1 MKNSKGNST
10 PNRLVMCA
18 VLTAIVAV
26 LQFMGAFIK
35 FGPFSISLV
44 LVPIVVGAAICG
56 TGAGA
61 WLGLAFG
68 ITVLLSG
75 DAALFMAVNIPGTIA
90 TVLLKG
96 MLCGFAAGLVYK
108 SLAGKNIYI
117 AVIAAA
123 LVCPIVNTGI
133 FLLGCKIF
141 FMDTIREWAVQAEF
155 GDNAGGYMIIS
166 LVELNFIAETVINI
180 VLSPIITRLIKM
192 KSNFSY

>member
-10 PNRLVMCA
+10 KRRVLCA

-133 FLLGCKIF
+133 FLVGCKIF

-166 LVELNFIAETVINI
+166 LVGLNFIAETVINI

>member
-1 MKNSKGNST
+1 MKNDKGNST
-10 PNRLVMCA
+10 KRLVMCA

-26 LQFMGAFIK
+26 LQFMGAFIR

-68 ITVLLSG
+68 VTVLLSG
-75 DAALFMAVNIPGTIA
+75 DAALFMVVNIPGTIA

-96 MLCGFAAGLVYK
+96 MLCGLAAGLVYK
-108 SLAGKNIYI
+108 SLAGKNMYI
-117 AVIAAA
+117 SVIAAA

-141 FMDTIREWAVQAEF
+141 FMDTVREWAVQAGF
-155 GDNAGGYMIIS
+155 GDNAGGYMIMG
-166 LVELNFIAETVINI
+166 LVGLNFIAETVINI

>member
-10 PNRLVMCA
+10 KRLVLCA

-26 LQFMGAFIK
+26 LQFMGAIIK

-96 MLCGFAAGLVYK
+96 MLCGLAAGLVYI
-108 SLAGKNIYI
+108 SLAGKYIYI

-123 LVCPIVNTGI
+123 LVCPIVNTGV

-166 LVELNFIAETVINI
+166 LVGLNFIAETVINI

>member
-10 PNRLVMCA
+10 KRLVLCA

-26 LQFMGAFIK
+26 LQFMGAIIK

-96 MLCGFAAGLVYK
+96 MLCGLAAGLVYK

-123 LVCPIVNTGI
+123 LVCPIVNTGV

-166 LVELNFIAETVINI
+166 LVGLNFIAETVINI

>member
-10 PNRLVMCA
+10 KRLVLCA

-96 MLCGFAAGLVYK
+96 MLCGLAAGLVYK

-123 LVCPIVNTGI
+123 LVCPIVNTGV

-166 LVELNFIAETVINI
+166 LVGLNFIAETVINI

-192 KSNFSY
+192 KSKFNY

>member
-10 PNRLVMCA
+10 KRLVLCA

-75 DAALFMAVNIPGTIA
+75 DAALFMAINIPGTIA

-96 MLCGFAAGLVYK
+96 MLCGLAAGLVYK
-108 SLAGKNIYI
+108 SLARKNIYI

-166 LVELNFIAETVINI
+166 LVGLNFIAETVINI

>member
-10 PNRLVMCA
+10 KRLVLCA

-26 LQFMGAFIK
+26 LQFMGAIIK

-96 MLCGFAAGLVYK
+96 MLCVLAAGLVYK

-123 LVCPIVNTGI
+123 LVCPIVNTGV

-166 LVELNFIAETVINI
+166 LVGLNFIAETVINI

>member
-10 PNRLVMCA
+10 KRLVLCA

-96 MLCGFAAGLVYK
+96 MLCGLAAGLVYK

-123 LVCPIVNTGI
+123 LVCPIVNTGV

-166 LVELNFIAETVINI
+166 LVGLNFIAETVINI

-192 KSNFSY
+192 KSKFSY

>member
-10 PNRLVMCA
+10 KRLVLCA

-75 DAALFMAVNIPGTIA
+75 DAALFMAINIPGTIA

-96 MLCGFAAGLVYK
+96 MLCGLAAGLVYK

-123 LVCPIVNTGI
+123 LVCPVVNTGI

-166 LVELNFIAETVINI
+166 LVGLNFIAETVINI

>member
-10 PNRLVMCA
+10 KRLVLCA

-75 DAALFMAVNIPGTIA
+75 DAALFMAINIPGTVA

-96 MLCGFAAGLVYK
+96 MLCGLAAGLVYK

-123 LVCPIVNTGI
+123 LVCPVVNTGI

-166 LVELNFIAETVINI
+166 LVGLNFIAETVINI

>member
-10 PNRLVMCA
+10 KRLVLCA

-96 MLCGFAAGLVYK
+96 MLCGLAAGLVYK

-123 LVCPIVNTGI
+123 LVCPIVNTGV

-166 LVELNFIAETVINI
+166 LVGLNFIAETVINI

>member
-1 MKNSKGNST
+1 MKNDKGNST
-10 PNRLVMCA
+10 KRLVLCA

-75 DAALFMAVNIPGTIA
+75 DATLFMGVSIPGTIA

-96 MLCGFAAGLVYK
+96 MLCGLAAGLVYK
-108 SLAGKNIYI
+108 ALVNKNMYI

-123 LVCPIVNTGI
+123 LVCPIVNTGV
-133 FLLGCKIF
+133 FLLGCKVF
-141 FMDTIREWAVQAEF
+141 FMDTVREWAAQAGF
-155 GDNAGGYMIIS
+155 GDNAGGYMIMS
-166 LVELNFIAETVINI
+166 LVGLNFIAETVINI

>member
-1 MKNSKGNST
+1 M
-10 PNRLVMCA
+10 
-18 VLTAIVAV
+18 
-26 LQFMGAFIK
+26 
-35 FGPFSISLV
+35 

-96 MLCGFAAGLVYK
+96 MLCGLAAGLVYK

-123 LVCPIVNTGI
+123 LVCPIVNTGV

-166 LVELNFIAETVINI
+166 LVGLNFIAETVINI

>member
-10 PNRLVMCA
+10 KRLVLCA

-75 DAALFMAVNIPGTIA
+75 DAALFMAINIPGTIA

-96 MLCGFAAGLVYK
+96 MLCGLAAGLVYK

-166 LVELNFIAETVINI
+166 LVGLNFIAETVINI